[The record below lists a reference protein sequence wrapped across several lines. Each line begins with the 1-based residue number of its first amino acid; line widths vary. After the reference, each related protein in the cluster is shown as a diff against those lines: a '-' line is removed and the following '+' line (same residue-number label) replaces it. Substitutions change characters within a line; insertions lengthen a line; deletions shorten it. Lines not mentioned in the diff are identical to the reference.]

1 MKEKVEAL
9 FSDTN
14 VKKYIP
20 FNSAFLLNDYNNDNI
35 AKLEDKFFIMFAKG
49 NGMKKA
55 GINDGDTLFIKR
67 IETPKHNAIITV
79 MFEDGSIA
87 VRRYLEIDGNIILR
101 RENGRTPDLVNPI
114 FCPFGEVL
122 SVHRKIA

>member
-14 VKKYIP
+14 VKKYMA

-35 AKLEDKFFIMFAKG
+35 GKHEDKYFIMFAKG

-55 GINDGDTLFIKR
+55 GINDGDTLFLKR
-67 IETPKHNAIITV
+67 IETPKHNSIITV
-79 MFEDGSIA
+79 MFEDGTMA
-87 VRRYLEIDGNIILR
+87 VRRYLEIDGNKILR
-101 RENGRTPDLVNPI
+101 RENGRTPDLINPI
-114 FCPFGEVL
+114 LCPFGEVL

>member
-14 VKKYIP
+14 VKKYMV
-20 FNSAFLLNDYNNDNI
+20 FNSAFLLNDYDNDNI
-35 AKLEDKFFIMFAKG
+35 GKLEDKYFIMFAKG

-55 GINDGDTLFIKR
+55 GINDGDTLFLKR
-67 IETPKHNAIITV
+67 IETPKHNSIITV
-79 MFEDGSIA
+79 MFEDGTMA
-87 VRRYLEIDGNIILR
+87 VRRYLEIDGNKILR
-101 RENGRTPDLVNPI
+101 RENGRTPDLINPI

>member
-1 MKEKVEAL
+1 MKEKVDAL

-14 VKKYIP
+14 VKKYMA

-35 AKLEDKFFIMFAKG
+35 GKLEDKYFIMFAKG

-55 GINDGDTLFIKR
+55 GINNGDTLFIKR
-67 IETPKHNAIITV
+67 IETPKHNSIITV
-79 MFEDGSIA
+79 MFEDGTIA
-87 VRRYLEIDGNIILR
+87 VRRYLEIDGNKILR
-101 RENGRTPDLVNPI
+101 RENGRTPDLINPI
-114 FCPFGEVL
+114 FYPFGEVL